1 MIRVHVLSKIAM
13 KFRHT
18 ERAKRTITAVTV
30 VVVVAILGA
39 GLTFLS
45 HAATPVASIEAEIGT
60 LAGGA
65 AIVSDPTAS
74 GGEAVR
80 FGSVSTPPSTIDGCT
95 VNGVAAPCMSGSNSG
110 TGASGWGTP
119 VFDDEF
125 NGTSVN
131 TGVWQTTCPDWD
143 GTLNGGNV
151 AGNVSES
158 GGALELTESASGQGA
173 CVESSDYAGAAGYR
187 FSGYGFAEARV
198 SFPGSGS
205 TIYDWPAW
213 WLVGANDDT
222 VAPNNAT
229 GDETDIA
236 EGLGGKL
243 TTTEHYWH
251 TAGCSVSDNNNGCQQ
266 QLPVASGSYADSYH
280 TFGVDR
286 EAGETT
292 VYYDGTSIGTL
303 PTKDGGKP
311 VWLVFNIGDGEWGGS
326 KVYGTNG
333 TMKVDYVRVWQK

>member
-1 MIRVHVLSKIAM
+1 MIRVHALSKAGM

-18 ERAKRTITAVTV
+18 DRAVRAITV
-30 VVVVAILGA
+30 VAVIVPVAILGA
-39 GLTFLS
+39 YLTILS
-45 HAATPVASIEAEIGT
+45 HAATPAASVEAETGT
-60 LAGGA
+60 LASGA
-65 AIVSDPTAS
+65 AIVSDSSAS

-80 FGSVSTPPSTIDGCT
+80 FSGSSGTTTDGCSVT
-95 VNGVAAPCMSGSNSG
+95 GVAAPCIGG
-110 TGASGWGTP
+110 PTTAASGWGAP

-131 TGVWQTTCPDWD
+131 TSVWQTTCPDWS

-158 GGALELTESASGQGA
+158 GGALVLTESASGQGA
-173 CVESSDYAGAAGYR
+173 CVETSDYAGAAGYR

-213 WLVGANDDT
+213 WLVGANDNT

-243 TTTEHYWH
+243 TATEHYWH
-251 TAGCSVSDNNNGCQQ
+251 TSGCSVSDNDNGCQQ
-266 QLPVASGSYADSYH
+266 QLPIASGSYGDSYH

-311 VWLVFNIGDGEWGGS
+311 VWLVFNVGDGEWGGS
-326 KVYGTNG
+326 QVYGANG
-333 TMKVDYVRVWQK
+333 TMKVDYARVWQK